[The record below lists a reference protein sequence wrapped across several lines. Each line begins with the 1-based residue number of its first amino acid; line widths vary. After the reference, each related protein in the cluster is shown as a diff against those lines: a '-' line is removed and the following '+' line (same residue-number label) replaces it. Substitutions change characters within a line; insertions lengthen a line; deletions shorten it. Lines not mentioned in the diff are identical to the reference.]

1 MSIKISFHSMLL
13 RGLIYEKSL
22 DECLA
27 LSKHTVLLNIV
38 ITLTSP
44 GGIYIGYT
52 METERNG
59 ESGNW
64 V

>member
-1 MSIKISFHSMLL
+1 MLL

-22 DECLA
+22 EECLA